1 MKKKIEK
8 MMWQKRIGDLQDEVS
23 QDVSSFDVGTE
34 KRKAKI
40 RKLILTD
47 SPLCDL
53 ALLYVDATKK
63 QRKIINKTT
72 RALCGCSMPE
82 ILAVLNDGNEKRRE
96 LRSW

>member
-1 MKKKIEK
+1 MKKKIEN
-8 MMWQKRIGDLQDEVS
+8 EVS
-23 QDVSSFDVGTE
+23 QDVS
-34 KRKAKI
+34 
-40 RKLILTD
+40 TD